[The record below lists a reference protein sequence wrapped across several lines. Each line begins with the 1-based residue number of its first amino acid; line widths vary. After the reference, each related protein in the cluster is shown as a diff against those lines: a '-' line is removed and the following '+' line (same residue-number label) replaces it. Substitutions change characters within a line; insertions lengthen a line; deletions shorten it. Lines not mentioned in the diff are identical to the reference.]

1 MDSAAI
7 HFPQAVPDAR
17 RHREPADSDLSGEE
31 SAGGVLH
38 VNRSIA
44 ATIALAPFENLSG
57 DPAQDVLALGFV
69 EDVAAALSRFGAIE
83 VMYPQA
89 FTAASLGRSG
99 SGRTA
104 AASNLLRGSVRRAGD
119 VIRIAVQLIDTHTGR
134 QIWVDRHDVTAG
146 TLFTVQDQIAEQIA
160 SALKIGVDRSRLRA
174 AQRVPLSSLETYDC
188 WLRGFE
194 CLKRGTLEADVEARI
209 YFERALETDPSYA
222 RAHAGLSLSHF
233 NEWSC
238 QAWQKWDQTER
249 LAYEY
254 ARRAAALDDGDPMV
268 QVVLGRILLY
278 RRRFDEAAFHVDR
291 ALTLNPNDTDVL
303 IHAALCRAYLGDA
316 ESALA
321 LGTKAMRLHPGYPPY
336 YGAPVGLAL
345 FVLGRDAEV
354 LTVGAQAP
362 LSMFVDIPAFIAA
375 SCALT
380 GDLERARFYLAEF
393 LSQLGDRITFGR
405 PPDPGEPLR
414 WLLHVNPFRRPE
426 DIDRLERGL
435 RLAGLEEDP
444 DERRPEAIARPVAQ
458 KPDAARFRREGA
470 VWRVEFDGL
479 SVQLTHQKGFSDLA
493 RLLDRPGVEVHCLEL
508 ADRPAEPTGTA
519 PQLDERA
526 RREIQARAREL
537 QHDID
542 EADAA
547 HDLARAE
554 QAREELDQIVELL
567 SGALGLGGRSRALGS
582 AAERARSAV
591 TWRIRSG
598 VKKIAKAHPQLGR
611 HLENAVRTGTF
622 CVYQPERPVDWHF

>member
-1 MDSAAI
+1 MPAIAA
-7 HFPQAVPDAR
+7 
-17 RHREPADSDLSGEE
+17 
-31 SAGGVLH
+31 
-38 VNRSIA
+38 SIA
-44 ATIALAPFENLSG
+44 VAPFENLSG
-57 DPAQDVLALGFV
+57 DPSQDALARGFV
-69 EDVAAALSRFGAIE
+69 EDVASALSRFGALE
-83 VMYPQA
+83 VVYPRA
-89 FTAASLGRSG
+89 FAAQSPALGGSDPAAS
-99 SGRTA
+99 
-104 AASNLLRGSVRRAGD
+104 ASNLLRGSVRRAGD
-119 VIRIAVQLIDTHTGR
+119 VIRIAVQLLDTHTGR
-134 QIWVDRHDVTAG
+134 QLWADRHDVTAEN
-146 TLFTVQDQIAEQIA
+146 LFTVQDQIAEQIA

-174 AQRVPLSSLETYDC
+174 GQRAPLSCLETYDC
-188 WLRGFE
+188 WLQGFE
-194 CLKRGTLEADVEARI
+194 CLKRGTVEADAEART
-209 YFERALETDPSYA
+209 YFERALEIDPSCA
-222 RAHAGLSLSHF
+222 RAYAGLSLSHF

-238 QAWQKWDQTER
+238 QAWQKWDETER
-249 LAYEY
+249 FAYDY
-254 ARRAAALDDGDPMV
+254 ARRAAGLDDGDPMV

-278 RRRFDEAAFHVDR
+278 RRRFEEAAFHVDR
-291 ALTLNPNDTDVL
+291 ALNLNPNDTDVL
-303 IHAALCRAYLGDA
+303 VHAGMCRAYLGDG
-316 ESALA
+316 ESGLA
-321 LGTKAMRLHPGYPPY
+321 LGTKAMRLNPGFPPWY
-336 YGAPVGLAL
+336 TAPVGLAL
-345 FVLGRDAEV
+345 FVLGRDADL
-354 LTVGAQAP
+354 LTVGARAP
-362 LSMFVDIPAFIAA
+362 ISMFVDVPAFLAA

-380 GDLERARFYLAEF
+380 GDLERARFYLREF
-393 LSQLGDRITFGR
+393 LSQLGDRITYGR

-414 WLLHVNPFRRPE
+414 WLLHVNPFRRVE
-426 DIDRLERGL
+426 DIDRLEQGL

-444 DERRPEAIARPVAQ
+444 DERRPEAVARPVA
-458 KPDAARFRREGA
+458 KEPSVARFRREGP
-470 VWRVEFDGL
+470 VWTLEFDGL

-508 ADRPAEPTGTA
+508 ADRPAETSGTA

-547 HDLARAE
+547 HDLARAG

-598 VKKIAKAHPQLGR
+598 VKKIIKAHPQLGR

>member
-1 MDSAAI
+1 MSA
-7 HFPQAVPDAR
+7 
-17 RHREPADSDLSGEE
+17 
-31 SAGGVLH
+31 
-38 VNRSIA
+38 IA
-44 ATIALAPFENLSG
+44 ASIALAPFENLSG
-57 DPAQDVLALGFV
+57 DPSQDVLALGFV
-69 EDVAAALSRFGAIE
+69 EDIASALSRFGAIE
-83 VMYPQA
+83 VVYPQA
-89 FTAASLGRSG
+89 FAAASPGRSG
-99 SGRTA
+99 SDPTA
-104 AASNLLRGSVRRAGD
+104 NASNLLRGSVRRAGD
-119 VIRIAVQLIDTHTGR
+119 VIRIAVQLLDTHTGR
-134 QIWVDRHDVTAG
+134 QLWADRHDVTAG

-174 AQRVPLSSLETYDC
+174 AQRAPLSSLDTYDC

-194 CLKRGTLEADVEARI
+194 CLKRGTVEADAEARS
-209 YFERALETDPSYA
+209 YFERALEADPSYG
-222 RAHAGLSLSHF
+222 RAYAGLSLSHF

-238 QAWQKWDQTER
+238 QAWQKWDETER
-249 LAYEY
+249 LAYDH
-254 ARRAAALDDGDPMV
+254 ARRAAALDDADPMV

-291 ALTLNPNDTDVL
+291 ALSLNPNDTDVL
-303 IHAALCRAYLGDA
+303 VHGAMCRAYLGDG

-321 LGTKAMRLHPGYPPY
+321 LGTKAMRLHPGFPPY
-336 YGAPVGLAL
+336 YTAPVGLAL

-354 LTVGAQAP
+354 LAVGSQTP
-362 LSMFVDIPAFIAA
+362 ISTFVDIPAFLAA
-375 SCALT
+375 SCALA
-380 GDLERARFYLAEF
+380 GDLERARFYLKEF
-393 LSQLGDRITFGR
+393 LSQLGDRIIYGR
-405 PPDPGEPLR
+405 APDPGEPLR
-414 WLLHVNPFRRPE
+414 WLLHVNPFRRAQ
-426 DIDRLERGL
+426 DIDRLEQGL

-444 DERRPEAIARPVAQ
+444 DESRPEAVARPVAQ
-458 KPDAARFRREGA
+458 DPNVARFRREGA
-470 VWRVEFDGL
+470 VWSLAFDGL

-508 ADRPAEPTGTA
+508 ADRPAETTGTA

-542 EADAA
+542 QAEAA
-547 HDLARAE
+547 HDLAQAE
-554 QAREELDQIVELL
+554 RAREELDQIVELL

-622 CVYQPERPVDWHF
+622 CIYQPERPVEWRF

>member
-1 MDSAAI
+1 M
-7 HFPQAVPDAR
+7 FAVRPCM
-17 RHREPADSDLSGEE
+17 PA
-31 SAGGVLH
+31 
-38 VNRSIA
+38 IA
-44 ATIALAPFENLSG
+44 ASIALAPFENLSG
-57 DPAQDVLALGFV
+57 DPTQDVLALGFV
-69 EDVAAALSRFGAIE
+69 EDVASALSRFGAIE

-89 FTAASLGRSG
+89 FAAASLGRSG

-194 CLKRGTLEADVEARI
+194 CLKRGTLEADAEARI

-291 ALTLNPNDTDVL
+291 ALTLNPNDADVL
-303 IHAALCRAYLGDA
+303 VHAALCRAYLGDA

-362 LSMFVDIPAFIAA
+362 LSMFVDIPAFLAA

-393 LSQLGDRITFGR
+393 LSQLGDRITYGR

-426 DIDRLERGL
+426 DSDRLEQGL

-444 DERRPEAIARPVAQ
+444 DERRPQAVARPVSQ
-458 KPDAARFRREGA
+458 EPDVARFRREG
-470 VWRVEFDGL
+470 VLWRLEFDGF
-479 SVQLTHQKGFSDLA
+479 SVQLTHQKGFTDLA
-493 RLLDRPGVEVHCLEL
+493 RLLERPGVEVHCLEL
-508 ADRPAEPTGTA
+508 ADRPAETTGTA
-519 PQLDERA
+519 PQLDDRA
-526 RREIQARAREL
+526 RREIQAHAREL

-622 CVYQPERPVDWHF
+622 CLYQPERPVVWHF

>member
-1 MDSAAI
+1 MNA
-7 HFPQAVPDAR
+7 H
-17 RHREPADSDLSGEE
+17 RHREPADSDLLGEE
-31 SAGGVLH
+31 SPGGVLH
-38 VNRSIA
+38 VNQNTSRMEGFMPAIA
-44 ATIALAPFENLSG
+44 ASIALAPFENLSG
-57 DPAQDVLALGFV
+57 DPTQDVLALGFV
-69 EDVAAALSRFGAIE
+69 EDVASALSRFGAIE

-89 FTAASLGRSG
+89 FAAASLGRSG

-104 AASNLLRGSVRRAGD
+104 VASNLLRGSVRRAGD
-119 VIRIAVQLIDTHTGR
+119 VIRIAVQLLDTHTGR
-134 QIWVDRHDVTAG
+134 QIWADRHDVTAG

-174 AQRVPLSSLETYDC
+174 AQRAPLSSLETYDC

-194 CLKRGTLEADVEARI
+194 CLKRGTIEADAEARI

-303 IHAALCRAYLGDA
+303 VHAALCRAYLGDA

-354 LTVGAQAP
+354 LAVGAQAP
-362 LSMFVDIPAFIAA
+362 ISMFVDIPAFLAA

-393 LSQLGDRITFGR
+393 LSQLGDRITYGR

-426 DIDRLERGL
+426 DIDRLEQGL

-458 KPDAARFRREGA
+458 EPDVARFRREGA
-470 VWRVEFDGL
+470 VWRLEFDGL

-508 ADRPAEPTGTA
+508 ADRPAETTGTA

-622 CVYQPERPVDWHF
+622 CLYQPERPVDWHF